1 MYKYH
6 CYLILLV
13 CSVFAAAGCD
23 EKDKLPECLDC
34 DFTCIPQGTTN
45 VVTNDCKSNFA
56 CDMELHPASKLDY
69 SDDNSGNYIKSGSNL
84 VFRMHLHTDGEV
96 NIADDE
102 FTDLLYFEIDPATGS
117 FSAENDELD
126 LLNVRFQQLCFCA
139 DVSPKKP
146 ASGCMQGQK
155 LDENH
160 WKVQANLT
168 IDYGIFPKEVK
179 VEAVFQN

>member
-1 MYKYH
+1 MHK
-6 CYLILLV
+6 LILQSFLV
-13 CSVFAAAGCD
+13 SGILFLTLQCKK
-23 EKDKLPECLDC
+23 EDKLPECPNC
-34 DFTCIPQGTTN
+34 DFTCIPQGEPD
-45 VVTNDCKSNFA
+45 VVTNDCKNNFT
-56 CDMELHPASKLDY
+56 CNFELHPNSKLDY
-69 SDDNSGNYIKSGSNL
+69 NDVNFDNYIKSGSNL